1 MKKSKIG
8 EHILKYCV
16 IVLGAL
22 IFATGFQLFMYPN
35 NIISGGVT
43 GVAMIINKLS
53 RLPVGVLTIV
63 LNIPLF
69 VLAWKKFGLRFIVD
83 SLVGM
88 LLSSIFVDLLAI
100 PNIVATTEPLL
111 ASIIGG
117 VLKGLGL
124 GMIYWE
130 GATTGGSDIV
140 AKLVRKRYPYINFGT
155 IVLVLDAVI
164 IVAFAIIFNDWQ
176 AAMYSVIGMFV
187 ESKLID
193 LVLYGTDLS
202 YMCYIVSDH
211 GDDISAEITRQLD
224 RGVTIIRGEG
234 GYTHAEKQ
242 ILMCAVKRTQSVE
255 IRKIAKSV
263 DQDAFMIVTEA
274 KNVFGNGFGN
284 ISDIS

>member
-22 IFATGFQLFMYPN
+22 IFAVGFRLFMYPN

-176 AAMYSVIGMFV
+176 AAMYSVIGGP
-187 ESKLID
+187 
-193 LVLYGTDLS
+193 GTLEMHTLPAGGNCRASLERPYSDDRLLRIHGVPVSGRSTPSTGLS
-202 YMCYIVSDH
+202 SRTTALADSD
-211 GDDISAEITRQLD
+211 
-224 RGVTIIRGEG
+224 
-234 GYTHAEKQ
+234 
-242 ILMCAVKRTQSVE
+242 
-255 IRKIAKSV
+255 
-263 DQDAFMIVTEA
+263 EA
-274 KNVFGNGFGN
+274 
-284 ISDIS
+284 